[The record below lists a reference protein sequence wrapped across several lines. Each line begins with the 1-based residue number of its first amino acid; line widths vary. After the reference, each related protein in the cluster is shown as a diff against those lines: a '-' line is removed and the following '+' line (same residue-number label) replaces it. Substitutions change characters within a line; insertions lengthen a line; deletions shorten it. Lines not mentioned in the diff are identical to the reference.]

1 MEGVNYMGQGGSIAP
16 KERVNITY
24 KPATGD
30 AQENIELP
38 FKLLMMGDY
47 TLRPDD
53 RLLEDR
59 KPINI
64 DKDNFNDVMRNQ
76 NLSLKMNVENKLS
89 EEGGQMAVDVKF
101 STLNDFNPESVGNQV
116 PEMNKLMELRKAL
129 QALKGP
135 LGNTP
140 EFRKKL
146 QDLLDDVS
154 AREKLLKELGISGQE
169 EGESKDKS

>member
-1 MEGVNYMGQGGSIAP
+1 MGQGGSVAP

-38 FKLLMMGDY
+38 LKLLMMGDY

-53 RLLEDR
+53 RMVEDR

-64 DKDNFNDVMRNQ
+64 DKDNFNDVMRSQ
-76 NLSLKMNVENKLS
+76 NLSLKLNVENKLS
-89 EEGGQMAVDVKF
+89 EEGGQMAVDLKF
-101 STLNDFNPESVGNQV
+101 NSLNDFSPESIANQV
-116 PEMNKLMELRKAL
+116 PEMNKLLQLRTAL

-135 LGNTP
+135 LGNIP

-146 QDLLDDVS
+146 QELLDDIE
-154 AREKLLKELGISGQE
+154 AREKLLKELGVSEQKE
-169 EGESKDKS
+169 EESK

>member
-38 FKLLMMGDY
+38 LKLLMMGDY
-47 TLRPDD
+47 TLSPDD
-53 RLLEDR
+53 RLVEDR
-59 KPINI
+59 KPINV

-76 NLSLKMNVENKLS
+76 DLSLKMNVDNKMS
-89 EEGGQMAVDVKF
+89 EESGQMSVDLKF
-101 STLNDFNPESVGNQV
+101 STLNEFNPESVVKQV
-116 PEMNKLMELRKAL
+116 PEMNKLMELRTAL

-135 LGNTP
+135 LGNIP

-146 QDLLDDVS
+146 QGLLDDVT
-154 AREKLLKELGISGQE
+154 AREKLLSELGLSEQKE
-169 EGESKDKS
+169 EESKKEG

>member
-1 MEGVNYMGQGGSIAP
+1 MGQGGSVAP

-38 FKLLMMGDY
+38 LKLMMMGDY

-76 NLSLKMNVENKLS
+76 NLSLKMNVDNKLS
-89 EEGGQMAVDVKF
+89 EESGQMAVDLKF
-101 STLNDFNPESVGNQV
+101 DTLADFSPESVAKQV
-116 PEMNKLMELRKAL
+116 PEMNKLLQLRTAL

-135 LGNTP
+135 LGNVP

-146 QDLLDDVS
+146 QELLDDIS
-154 AREKLLKELGISGQE
+154 AREKLLQELGISDE
-169 EGESKDKS
+169 EKKE

>member
-1 MEGVNYMGQGGSIAP
+1 MKGVNQMGQGGSIAP

-24 KPATGD
+24 KPATGG
-30 AQENIELP
+30 AQETVELP
-38 FKLLMMGDY
+38 LKLLMMGDY

-53 RLLEDR
+53 RLVEDR

-64 DKDNFNDVMRNQ
+64 DKDNFNDVMRSQ
-76 NLSLKMNVENKLS
+76 NLSLKMNVNDKLS
-89 EEGGQMAVDVKF
+89 EEGGQMSVDLKF
-101 STLNDFNPESVGNQV
+101 GTLNDFNPESVVKQV
-116 PEMNKLMELRKAL
+116 PEMNKLMELRTAL

-135 LGNTP
+135 LGNIP

-146 QDLLDDVS
+146 QELLDDV
-154 AREKLLKELGISGQE
+154 ATREKLLKELGISEQG

>member
-1 MEGVNYMGQGGSIAP
+1 MGQGGSVAP

-38 FKLLMMGDY
+38 LKLMMMGDY

-59 KPINI
+59 KSINI
-64 DKDNFNDVMRNQ
+64 DKDNFKDVMRSQ
-76 NLSLKMNVENKLS
+76 DLSLKMNVEDKLS
-89 EEGGQMAVDVKF
+89 EEGGQMAVDLKF
-101 STLNDFNPESVGNQV
+101 DTLDDFNPEAVAKQV
-116 PEMNKLMELRKAL
+116 PEMNKLLQLRTAL

-135 LGNTP
+135 LGNVP

-146 QDLLDDVS
+146 QGLLDDVA
-154 AREKLLKELGISGQE
+154 AREKLLQELGVSGE
-169 EGESKDKS
+169 EESKEES

>member
-1 MEGVNYMGQGGSIAP
+1 MGQGGSVAP

-38 FKLLMMGDY
+38 LKLMMMGDY
-47 TLRPDD
+47 TLRSDD

-59 KPINI
+59 KSINI
-64 DKDNFNDVMRNQ
+64 DKDNFKDVMRSQ
-76 NLSLKMNVENKLS
+76 DLSLKMNVEDKLS
-89 EEGGQMAVDVKF
+89 EEGGQMAVDLKF
-101 STLNDFNPESVGNQV
+101 DTLDDFSPEAVAKQV
-116 PEMNKLMELRKAL
+116 PEMNKLLQLRTAL

-135 LGNTP
+135 LGNVP

-146 QDLLDDVS
+146 QGLLDDVA
-154 AREKLLKELGISGQE
+154 AREKLLQELGVSGE
-169 EGESKDKS
+169 EESKEES

>member
-1 MEGVNYMGQGGSIAP
+1 MGQGGSVAP

-38 FKLLMMGDY
+38 FKLVMMGDY
-47 TLRPDD
+47 TLKPDD

-76 NLSLKMNVENKLS
+76 KLSLKMNVDNKLS
-89 EEGGQMAVDVKF
+89 EEAGQMSVDMKF
-101 STLNDFNPESVGNQV
+101 DTLADFNPESVVKQV
-116 PEMNKLMELRKAL
+116 PEMNKLMELRTAL

-135 LGNTP
+135 LGNIP

-146 QDLLDDVS
+146 QELLDDVA
-154 AREKLLKELGISGQE
+154 AREKLLKELGISEE
-169 EGESKDKS
+169 EGK